1 MLLKSI
7 ILYVNNYFYIVRIS
21 SSNDNELN
29 TYVCTVCANYNKIN
43 ENDRHK
49 KYEGITNNYSS

>member
-1 MLLKSI
+1 MQKKYL
-7 ILYVNNYFYIVRIS
+7 
-21 SSNDNELN
+21 
-29 TYVCTVCANYNKIN
+29 CTVCANYNKIN